1 MRGAPR
7 GRPAGGGARAAV
19 KNATSGGGGVVS
31 PFSAYD
37 AGDVDRAATR
47 EAKAVAEQLLR
58 ALGGLARKDAGDED
72 GRRAFPAF
80 AKGVGSGDPAG
91 PVFPFLLGEGAD
103 ECGALLAM
111 AYPDRVGVRR
121 ARGARAHR
129 LSSGNGAATVPGT
142 DPLAAAEALAIAD
155 LAGDAGGGY
164 GAGNVAFSSRND
176 RARVAAIVPVAALEP
191 GGCLYEHLCV
201 SRDVVTWATASKA
214 VVCRRVLAVGEAT
227 LRESAVAADANPDA
241 VARAMLQG
249 VREMGVREAL
259 GWSEDTEAWRTRA
272 LWFRARALAAR
283 KERGDEGLGDEGL
296 GDDASVVPDLSD
308 DALLASADEWLAPML
323 AGVSSKSALRK
334 RVDGNSALRN
344 LLSWNQ
350 QQMVDEACPAKFKV
364 PSGSSL
370 KLDYGAP
377 GGAPVLRARLQE
389 LFGMKEGPFVGVT
402 AGANRWRV
410 PVEVHLLSPASRP
423 VQVTTDLASFWA
435 NAYHDVAKEMR
446 GRYPKHFWPEDPTAA
461 LATNR
466 AKPRKEKKK

>member
-1 MRGAPR
+1 M
-7 GRPAGGGARAAV
+7 PA
-19 KNATSGGGGVVS
+19 
-31 PFSAYD
+31 
-37 AGDVDRAATR
+37 
-47 EAKAVAEQLLR
+47 
-58 ALGGLARKDAGDED
+58 
-72 GRRAFPAF
+72 
-80 AKGVGSGDPAG
+80 
-91 PVFPFLLGEGAD
+91 
-103 ECGALLAM
+103 
-111 AYPDRVGVRR
+111 
-121 ARGARAHR
+121 
-129 LSSGNGAATVPGT
+129 
-142 DPLAAAEALAIAD
+142 
-155 LAGDAGGGY
+155 
-164 GAGNVAFSSRND
+164 
-176 RARVAAIVPVAALEP
+176 
-191 GGCLYEHLCV
+191 
-201 SRDVVTWATASKA
+201 
-214 VVCRRVLAVGEAT
+214 VLAVGEAT
-227 LRESAVAADANPDA
+227 PAIRRAADANPDA

-259 GWSEDTEAWRTRA
+259 GWSEDTEAWRTRV

-296 GDDASVVPDLSD
+296 GDDASIVPDLSD